1 MGHGVIRLSAARA
14 FFVALAIFFSG
25 HGASFSQPAAETF
38 FSSANVQKVSMSPN
52 GRWLASLVGGGAMRD
67 RLVLTDLEEKEPP
80 RILAVLKTAD
90 VSSFSWV
97 DDNWLTYSVASYEER
112 SGKRKAPG
120 LLAVNR
126 AGDRT
131 RLLIRR
137 DYERDIGDRVG
148 ARVLYPDHFP
158 LARGKAGT
166 NEIVIGHGNYDPVRR
181 SELTHVTPLALDIES
196 GATRKLVDQAIPNVT
211 SWLFDWQG
219 RARLAL
225 SGEEPGFSSIY
236 WSDGTQSVW
245 KKIAKFAWLKEEWEP
260 AFVANDALFV
270 YRATGANNE
279 KELYRFDFGT
289 GKPESE
295 PWISTPGFDATG
307 SPIFASQSGELVGV
321 RLRAQSSTT
330 VWVAPALQAIQQQ
343 IDAALP
349 GRVNVIECGPCQD
362 PRQVLVRSYTDRDP
376 GQFLLF
382 YPKEGRMERIAVA
395 RNGVDSDQAH
405 ALQLHRFVARD
416 GLKIPVWV
424 TGAPP
429 SGKPSKPAIVLVHG
443 GPWVRGGEW
452 MWDATAQ
459 FLASRGYV
467 VIEPEFRGS
476 TGYGQRH
483 FRAGWKQWGQTMQDD
498 VSDALQFAVAQGW
511 ADKQR
516 ACIAGASYGGYA
528 ALMGAAKTPEQYR
541 CVVSWVGVSDPSLM
555 FALHWS
561 DTPEEAKKHSL
572 PTLIG
577 DPVADAAMLSAHS
590 PLQQAARIKAP
601 VLLAYG
607 VQDRRVPIEHG
618 YRMRAALESAGNAPV
633 WLEYDGE
640 GHGWQ
645 RLETKLD
652 FWNNVERFLSKHLG
666 PKTGD

>member
-1 MGHGVIRLSAARA
+1 MFRVFVRSRLGLVLS
-14 FFVALAIFFSG
+14 VVLALALFG
-25 HGASFSQPAAETF
+25 HGAAASQPAAETF
-38 FSSANVQKVSMSPN
+38 FSNANVQNVTMSPS
-52 GRWLASLVGGGAMRD
+52 GRWLASLVGGGGMRD

-97 DDNWLTYSVASYEER
+97 DDNWLTYSVSSYEER

-137 DYERDIGDRVG
+137 DYEKEVGDRVG
-148 ARVLYPDHFP
+148 ARVLYPDHF
-158 LARGKAGT
+158 LMARGKAGT
-166 NEIVIGHGNYDPVRR
+166 NEIVVGHANFDPVGR
-181 SELTHVTPLALDIES
+181 SELTHVTPLALDIEN

-211 SWLFDWQG
+211 SWLLDWQG
-219 RARLAL
+219 QPRLAL
-225 SGEEPGFSSIY
+225 SSEEPGYTSIY
-236 WSDGTQSVW
+236 WSDGPQSAW
-245 KKIAKFAWLKEEWEP
+245 RKIAKFAWLKEGWEP
-260 AFVANDALFV
+260 AFVANDNLFV
-270 YRATGANNE
+270 YRSTGPNSE
-279 KELYRFDFGT
+279 KELYRFDFAT
-289 GKPESE
+289 GKPEPE
-295 PWISTPGFDATG
+295 PWISTPGFDATA
-307 SPIFASQSGELVGV
+307 SPIFSPQSGALVGV
-321 RLRAQSSTT
+321 RLRAQSTTT
-330 VWVAPALQAIQQQ
+330 VWIEPTLQAIQQQ
-343 IDAALP
+343 IDTALP
-349 GRVNVIECGPCQD
+349 GRVNVFQCGPCHN

-382 YPKEGRMERIAVA
+382 YPNDGRLERVAVA
-395 RNGVDSDQAH
+395 RTAVDPDQAH
-405 ALQLHRFVARD
+405 TVQLHRFAARD
-416 GLKIPVWV
+416 GMEIPVWV
-424 TGAPP
+424 TGAPAN
-429 SGKPSKPAIVLVHG
+429 GKAPKPAIVLVHG
-443 GPWVRGGEW
+443 GPWARGGDW
-452 MWDATAQ
+452 RWDADAQ

-498 VSDALQFAVAQGW
+498 VSDALQYAVAQGW

-541 CVVSWVGVSDPSLM
+541 CVVSWVGVTDPSLM

-561 DTPEEAKKHSL
+561 DIPEEAKNHSM

-577 DPVADAAMLSAHS
+577 DPVSDAAMLSAHS
-590 PLQQAARIKAP
+590 PLKQAARIKAP

-618 YRMRAALESAGNAPV
+618 HRMRAALESAGNAPV

-652 FWNNVERFLSKHLG
+652 FWNNVERFLSKHLSR
-666 PKTGD
+666 